1 MKKSLLV
8 ASITVSVATIASA
21 CIVVEDF
28 EGYSS
33 LDETTPCDK
42 QPCSSSSSGVT
53 SGAGGNSTM
62 AGSSSSGGPDP
73 GSSSSSSGDG
83 SSSSSS
89 GGDSS
94 SSSSSSSGGSTQ
106 AYVTCDAKECPSIEG
121 TQGCCLSGF
130 IMLSCLTTQECG
142 SMPMYYCDGKDDC
155 GGSPCCSSGLE
166 TKCATQCAA
175 ASTICK
181 TNADCPPGTACKLGM
196 GFPFGSCG

>member
-1 MKKSLLV
+1 MKKSLLL
-8 ASITVSVATIASA
+8 ASVTVSIVMIASA

-33 LDETTPCDK
+33 LDETRCDR
-42 QPCSSSSSGVT
+42 PSCSSSSSGMT
-53 SGAGGNSTM
+53 SGEGGNSTM
-62 AGSSSSGGPDP
+62 AGSSSSGNPDP
-73 GSSSSSSGDG
+73 GSSSSSSGDS

-94 SSSSSSSGGSTQ
+94 SSSSSSSSGSTQ
-106 AYVTCDAKECPSIEG
+106 AYVTCNAKECPAIEG

-142 SMPMYYCDGKDDC
+142 NAPMYYCDGVEDC
-155 GGSPCCSSGLE
+155 GGSPCCSIGLE
-166 TKCATQCAA
+166 TKCAAQCAA
-175 ASTICK
+175 GSTICK

-196 GFPFGSCG
+196 GFFFGTCG